1 MTFELCKKNGVRLVG
16 MRRVIWLKI
25 VCALATCAMVF
36 AAEAFPPVPRASANA
51 LGVTKGKSFDG
62 GIVFINGKFLPP
74 PYVVERWGTGLRINR
89 RKVSGE
95 VIDWTEF
102 LKTQSDVTVTR
113 SASARPAVPEPV
125 ELAPEPGSDED
136 ESDSAFDDLFDDDG
150 KKKPKVRKTV
160 RRPAVRKPTASADEA
175 AVAYSLSG
183 DFVPN
188 EASKNLLARINA
200 TRTEIDR
207 LLRMGG
213 FVCFGDSYHRVS
225 GDARTTERLL
235 TLLPDIMQRS
245 ESEAAFKAAVREAKM
260 DFLTESLCEDLYANR
275 IDYRQLRERLSQL
288 RGGRDLE
295 RTLGTSG
302 AF

>member
-1 MTFELCKKNGVRLVG
+1 MSRE
-16 MRRVIWLKI
+16 RRKAIVILLAA
-25 VCALATCAMVF
+25 CAVVF
-36 AAEAFPPVPRASANA
+36 SAEAFPAVPRASANA
-51 LGVTKGKSFDG
+51 LGVTKGNSFDG
-62 GIVFINGKFLPP
+62 GVVFINGKYLPP

-89 RKVSGE
+89 RKVTGQ

-113 SASARPAVPEPV
+113 SASARSSAPEPV
-125 ELAPEPGSDED
+125 ELAPEPGSDQD
-136 ESDSAFDDLFDDDG
+136 ESDSAFDDLFDDGG
-150 KKKPKVRKTV
+150 KKPRVRKTV
-160 RRPAVRKPTASADEA
+160 RKPAASADES
-175 AVAYSLSG
+175 AVTYSLSG

-213 FVCFGDSYHRVS
+213 FVCFGDNYHRVS
-225 GDARTTERLL
+225 GDARTAERLL
-235 TLLPDIMQRS
+235 ALLPDIMQHS
-245 ESEAAFKAAVREAKM
+245 ESEAAFKAAVREAKLE
-260 DFLTESLCEDLYANR
+260 FLTESLCEDLYANR

-288 RGGRDLE
+288 KGNRDLE
-295 RTLGTSG
+295 RKLGTSR

>member
-1 MTFELCKKNGVRLVG
+1 MSRE
-16 MRRVIWLKI
+16 RRKAIVIL
-25 VCALATCAMVF
+25 LATCAVVL
-36 AAEAFPPVPRASANA
+36 AAEAFPSVPRASANA
-51 LGVTKGKSFDG
+51 LGVTKGKTFDG
-62 GIVFINGKFLPP
+62 GVVFINGKYLPP

-89 RKVSGE
+89 RKVTGE

-102 LKTQSDVTVTR
+102 LKTQSDVTVSR
-113 SASARPAVPEPV
+113 SASARSSAPEPV
-125 ELAPEPGSDED
+125 ELAPEPGSDQD

-150 KKKPKVRKTV
+150 KKPKVRKTV
-160 RRPAVRKPTASADEA
+160 RKPAARKPAGTADEPAVT
-175 AVAYSLSG
+175 YSLNG

-188 EASKNLLARINA
+188 EASKKLLARINA

-225 GDARTTERLL
+225 GDARTAERLL
-235 TLLPDIMQRS
+235 ALLPDIMQHS
-245 ESEAAFKAAVREAKM
+245 ESEASFKAAVREAKM

-288 RGGRDLE
+288 KGNRDLE
-295 RTLGTSG
+295 RKLGTSR